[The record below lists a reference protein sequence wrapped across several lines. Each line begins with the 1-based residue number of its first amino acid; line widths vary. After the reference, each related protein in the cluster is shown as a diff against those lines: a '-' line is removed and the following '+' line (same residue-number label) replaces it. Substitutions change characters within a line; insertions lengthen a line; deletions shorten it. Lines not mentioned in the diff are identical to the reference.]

1 MLPSIECESLLLA
14 LVFKSHSRLD
24 IKTYMWFVI
33 CVMIL
38 IRKYY
43 WEWLLNK
50 NGSESVCQMVIGF
63 YKGCSVEADLT
74 GSNF

>member
-1 MLPSIECESLLLA
+1 MLPMPECESLLLA

-38 IRKYY
+38 IRKCK
-43 WEWLLNK
+43 WEWLLNG
-50 NGSESVCQMVIGF
+50 NGSESECQMRIRIIIVVA
-63 YKGCSVEADLT
+63 VEADFVS
-74 GSNF
+74 SNL